1 MRPEVRRPA
10 GTTGRLRT
18 IRAIRSD
25 ELAFYR
31 RLKAQYGDVARFQL
45 GPFQAC
51 LVTHPEAIETVLV
64 GRNHDIHKSPFY
76 EAMKRVLGEGLLTS
90 EDEFHKRQRRL
101 IQPIFHHKRIKE
113 YGEAM
118 VEYGIRYRERWKEGQ
133 VLDFHQEMMA
143 LTLAIVGKTLFGAD
157 VERDAKDV
165 GGAMATLLSMLDNLA
180 LFVIFMI
187 GGRLADNV
195 ERLPLPSMRGFDKAR
210 GDLDRVIHRMI
221 EEKRAEGATGTHLP
235 S

>member
-1 MRPEVRRPA
+1 MRSEVRLPA

-64 GRNHDIHKSPFY
+64 GRNHDVHKSPFY

-90 EDEFHKRQRRL
+90 EDAFPKRQRRL
-101 IQPIFHHKRIKE
+101 IQPIFHHRRIKE

-118 VEYGIRYRERWKEGQ
+118 VEYGARYRDRWREGQ
-133 VLDFHQEMMA
+133 TLDFHQAMIG
-143 LTLAIVGKTLFGAD
+143 LTLAIVGKTLLGAD
-157 VERDAKDV
+157 VERDARDV
-165 GGAMATLLSMLDNLA
+165 GRAMTTMLGTLDNLA
-180 LFVIFMI
+180 LFVVFMI
-187 GGRLADNV
+187 GGPLADNV
-195 ERLPLPSMRGFDKAR
+195 ER
-210 GDLDRVIHRMI
+210 
-221 EEKRAEGATGTHLP
+221 
-235 S
+235 